1 MREKGMKANLITYNN
16 AITALSKASRQRAR
30 NSARTNYG
38 TSIHTDGDYTEFSD
52 EEGLWTRV
60 MLLIQQMKEDGIEP
74 DGFSLSS
81 AISCCGAEGRWQ
93 EALELIKVMKK
104 GGPRT
109 RPNKISYTA
118 AISACGRAGESKEAL
133 RLFRNMKDEGL
144 SPDRIAYNAMFSALR
159 VAGDADAVSKCSCC
173 PRVIAALCSLKLIH
187 CPLYP

>member
-1 MREKGMKANLITYNN
+1 MKVNLITYNN

-30 NSARTNYG
+30 SSARTNYG

-93 EALELIKVMKK
+93 EALELIEVMKM
-104 GGPRT
+104 GGPKT

-118 AISACGRAGESKEAL
+118 AISKYS
-133 RLFRNMKDEGL
+133 FR
-144 SPDRIAYNAMFSALR
+144 
-159 VAGDADAVSKCSCC
+159 
-173 PRVIAALCSLKLIH
+173 
-187 CPLYP
+187 

>member
-30 NSARTNYG
+30 YS
-38 TSIHTDGDYTEFSD
+38 ELSD
-52 EEGLWTRV
+52 KEGLWTRV
-60 MLLIQQMKEDGIEP
+60 MLLIQQMKDDGIEP

-93 EALELIKVMKK
+93 EALELIKVMKM

-118 AISACGRAGESKEAL
+118 AISK
-133 RLFRNMKDEGL
+133 
-144 SPDRIAYNAMFSALR
+144 
-159 VAGDADAVSKCSCC
+159 
-173 PRVIAALCSLKLIH
+173 
-187 CPLYP
+187 